1 VLAHIG
7 MWGTVI
13 AALGL
18 IRFAIGGK
26 GSWWQLILILLTLGG
41 IATGMLWVLGA
52 GGLQLDR
59 HVGPA
64 PIPSVSASPA
74 AGIPAGIKS
83 SAPPGSAAA
92 RQRGQGS
99 SAGQR
104 PRGTGHPPAKLPVR
118 HCLSLRGHRDNPVD
132 RAGHLGD
139 GDADVL
145 ARIPR
150 SPRGEAGADRR
161 DPPESGHRHTA
172 RPRPRNT
179 P

>member
-83 SAPPGSAAA
+83 SARRDQPPRVSAARA
-92 RQRGQGS
+92 RAQASAHAAPGTRRPS
-99 SAGQR
+99 S
-104 PRGTGHPPAKLPVR
+104 PY
-118 HCLSLRGHRDNPVD
+118 D
-132 RAGHLGD
+132 
-139 GDADVL
+139 
-145 ARIPR
+145 
-150 SPRGEAGADRR
+150 
-161 DPPESGHRHTA
+161 TA
-172 RPRPRNT
+172 
-179 P
+179 